1 MTSPLTAALTL
12 TLTMTSY
19 LDHDLDQD
27 HDHDQ
32 PMHTIEARWAQVC
45 GRGLAKSVAHG
56 NGKTTDPG
64 SGANTLTV
72 TAHSAGSLRE
82 GAPGPCMAKSRFEGT
97 A

>member
-1 MTSPLTAALTL
+1 MTSASALTL
-12 TLTMTSY
+12 AMTPTSY
-19 LDHDLDQD
+19 LDHDCDPD
-27 HDHDQ
+27 SDWDQ

-64 SGANTLTV
+64 SGVNTC
-72 TAHSAGSLRE
+72 HNRRYSAGSLRE